1 MSKGLCAGKILAP
14 NLTSHSIMALLSWT
28 SLILF
33 GCYRIRFYM
42 LIFTAN
48 GLLDGRLI
56 NYITSYHMFLYVT
69 TCYCTCYCQ
78 ITAFFYRFS
87 HVAAL
92 FINIYI
98 LVTFDVL
105 FQGSLHTTSQSYTK
119 RQCVKVQI
127 YCFMTLLLPVA
138 IFFLNVILSD

>member
-1 MSKGLCAGKILAP
+1 
-14 NLTSHSIMALLSWT
+14 MALLSWT

-42 LIFTAN
+42 LIFAAN

-56 NYITSYHMFLYVT
+56 NYITSYPMFLYVT
-69 TCYCTCYCQ
+69 TCYCTFYCQ
-78 ITAFFYRFS
+78 ITAFLYRFS
-87 HVAAL
+87 HVTAL

-105 FQGSLHTTSQSYTK
+105 FQGSLHTTSRSYTK

-127 YCFMTLLLPVA
+127 YCFMTCRVLCHVTLLWPVA
-138 IFFLNVILSD
+138 IFFLNVFLFD